1 MKRLL
6 LLLPIACLAQD
17 VVPVVCP
24 DCNVEALEAPWVC
37 PKCGKP
43 LEPPAVAPDPDEAP
57 AEAQD
62 APRPDLAAAL
72 RENARYAAAHAEADP
87 AEALAAARNAL
98 ALSALAPDALAPAD
112 RKRLVSLE
120 TSLLARLAFEIAPCP
135 HCRGTGRV
143 DAPPPPKPAS
153 RGKNFKSLESVAVK
167 DLNAQRTQSCPLC
180 GGAGR
185 MRRATDRKRLAG
197 LVGEGKRGFSIVCR
211 GTDRMQIRFGVW
223 LPLGAFGELS
233 EDERD
238 ALAAAVPDANAC
250 ASCVGTG
257 TQPCRPCGG
266 TGRVLCG
273 NRDFHSPPKPAG
285 EGADR
290 KAIESTLLAPTATA
304 PCPVCGGTWDAPR
317 AVGCRDCGGRGVSS
331 CPSCSG
337 TGSAPDHRSR

>member
-17 VVPVVCP
+17 VIPVVCP
-24 DCNVEALEAPWVC
+24 DCNVEALEAPWTC
-37 PKCGKP
+37 PKCGKQ
-43 LEPPAVAPDPDEAP
+43 LEPPAVAPDPDEEP
-57 AEAQD
+57 AEAPD
-62 APRPDLAAAL
+62 ASGADLAAAL

-120 TSLLARLAFEIAPCP
+120 TSLLARLAFETAACP

-143 DAPPPPKPAS
+143 DAPQPPKPAS

-185 MRRATDRKRLAG
+185 IRRATDRKRLAG
-197 LVGEGKRGFSIVCR
+197 LVGEGVR
-211 GTDRMQIRFGVW
+211 DFGRAARAAGLEESGGAW
-223 LPLGAFGELS
+223 LPAG
-233 EDERD
+233 
-238 ALAAAVPDANAC
+238 LAATLSDVDRATLLLFATVGRACPAC
-250 ASCVGTG
+250 AGTG
-257 TQPCRPCGG
+257 TQPCRSCGG
-266 TGRVLCG
+266 VGRVLCG
-273 NRDFHSPPKPAG
+273 NRAFHSPPKSVG

-290 KAIESTLLAPTATA
+290 KAIESTVLAPATRD

-317 AVGCRDCGGRGVSS
+317 AVPCHDCGGRGVSS